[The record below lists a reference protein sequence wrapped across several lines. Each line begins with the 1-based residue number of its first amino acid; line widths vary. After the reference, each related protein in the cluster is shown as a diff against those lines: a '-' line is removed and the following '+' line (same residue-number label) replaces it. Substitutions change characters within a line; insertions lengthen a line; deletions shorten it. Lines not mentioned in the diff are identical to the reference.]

1 MSTFP
6 LGGLLCRER
15 MVLLLDDDETFRT
28 ALSELLSDDGH
39 AVKAYGSVAEMP
51 PLSDLP
57 APSALITDYQ
67 LGRGEDGLEFARR
80 FNAVHPDV
88 PIILVTAYA
97 SDHVTQSAAAM
108 PYLSLLRKPMPYED
122 LQRLLDPA
130 RDPGSES

>member
-1 MSTFP
+1 
-6 LGGLLCRER
+6 

-39 AVKAYGSVAEMP
+39 AVKAYGSIAEMP
-51 PLSDLP
+51 ALSELP

-67 LGRGEDGLEFARR
+67 LRGGEDGLDFARR

-97 SDHVTQSAAAM
+97 SDHLTESAAAI

-122 LQRLLDPA
+122 LQRLIESP
-130 RDPGSES
+130 RDTGSDG